1 MGVMETIPT
10 RAVLLPLGP
19 MARLLGVTSRWL
31 RGEAEAGRIP
41 HLPAGNTILFD
52 ADLVERLL
60 AERARQPVPA
70 MQGQR
75 QAE

>member
-1 MGVMETIPT
+1 
-10 RAVLLPLGP
+10 

-31 RGEAEAGRIP
+31 RAEAEAGRLP

-60 AERARQPVPA
+60 AERARQTPTGEEV
-70 MQGQR
+70 R
-75 QAE
+75 HVE